1 LGRILSQDGS
11 SSAGQRAGIKKKL
24 CFSGVI
30 KMSNKKFTV
39 SLVALLVSGI
49 AGSAFAGETPASFDP
64 SKCKVEY
71 PKASLMNEEQGITS
85 MSFLVAA
92 DGSVADSKL
101 EKSSGFKGLDKAAL
115 KGLSACKFKP
125 GTKDGAPAQTWT
137 KVDYAWKLD

>member
-1 LGRILSQDGS
+1 
-11 SSAGQRAGIKKKL
+11 
-24 CFSGVI
+24 
-30 KMSNKKFTV
+30 MSNKKFAV
-39 SLVALLVSGI
+39 SLVAALFVTGF
-49 AGSAFAGETPASFDP
+49 AGAAFAAEVPASFDA

-71 PKASLMNEEQGITS
+71 PKASLMNEEQGVTS
-85 MSFLVAA
+85 MSFQVNA